1 MDPHFYITESTT
13 VLHRQ
18 PSHQLLL
25 LKLLD
30 PQVLILI
37 KYSKRRKK
45 IPVKSRFNL
54 ILILRK
60 IKVQKIQQMRTLGIF
75 KQLVDFLTCIN
86 KLLFINE
93 ISFGQGW
100 CTLCMIKSMLCEIL
114 RQGSVQKVRKGEKI
128 DIYTDVW
135 WWWVVKLLT
144 FGLT

>member
-1 MDPHFYITESTT
+1 MDPHFYITESST
-13 VLHRQ
+13 VLHHQ

-75 KQLVDFLTCIN
+75 KQLADFLTCIN

-100 CTLCMIKSMLCEIL
+100 CTLCMIKCWS
-114 RQGSVQKVRKGEKI
+114 KVYAMRIFKAGQCSEGEERRK
-128 DIYTDVW
+128 DW
-135 WWWVVKLLT
+135 HLHRCVVMVSC
-144 FGLT
+144 